1 MVLLKVGSKIL
12 EYHMMWMPEVSKGR
26 EISCVN

>member
-12 EYHMMWMPEVSKGR
+12 EYRMMWMPEVSQDRK
-26 EISCVN
+26 ISCVN